1 MKSAKNE
8 KIQMRHFG
16 VIFKQYG
23 HTYKSELTQYLPIKV
38 CNISTMSINAS
49 ISRKGDMP
57 LAVSIAIARQNK
69 GGKYHL
75 C

>member
-1 MKSAKNE
+1 MPKLKNSNE
-8 KIQMRHFG
+8 TFC
-16 VIFKQYG
+16 VILG